1 MTYEEVNSMAMEIT
15 DDTFYMV
22 QLPEGKTLYQT
33 EEDAIS
39 HLEQRAEGID
49 PESKDVSV
57 IRISVDEGDWT
68 IAEMSWQNIALQLM
82 GE

>member
-1 MTYEEVNSMAMEIT
+1 MTMEIE

-22 QLPEGKTLYQT
+22 QLPDRKTLHQA
-33 EEDAIS
+33 EDDAIEFLQE
-39 HLEQRAEGID
+39 HAEGVN
-49 PESKDVSV
+49 PESEDVSV
-57 IRISVDEGDWT
+57 VRISLADDDWT